1 MDNGLQS
8 LTNRIDATFAQL
20 KEQGRIGFMPFL
32 TVGFPDLETS
42 IRLIKTMVDAGADG
56 IEMGIPFSDPLADG
70 PTIQRASFA
79 ALQNGTTPDDVLEAV
94 RRLRADGVAVPLI
107 LMGYL
112 NTFLACGEERFI
124 SDAAGAG
131 ADGLII
137 VDLPPEESGE
147 TRTRCDKAG
156 LRLIFLASPTSDDGR
171 LEEIA
176 DRASGFVYCV
186 GVVGVTGA
194 RAELS
199 QELPEF
205 IRRLRAK
212 TKLPIAVGF
221 GISKRE
227 HVVALEGLADAAI
240 VGAAVVETVE
250 NAPPGEREQR
260 IRDYV
265 EVLTGRTEAST

>member
-1 MDNGLQS
+1 M
-8 LTNRIDATFAQL
+8 TNRIDERFAL
-20 KEQGRIGFMPFL
+20 MKAEGRIGFMPFL

-42 IRLIKTMVDAGADG
+42 VRLVKAMVDAGADG
-56 IEMGIPFSDPLADG
+56 IELGIPFSDPLADG
-70 PTIQRASFA
+70 PTIQRSSYA
-79 ALQNGTTPDDVLEAV
+79 ALQAGTTPEHVLEAV

-112 NTFLACGEERFI
+112 NTFLACGEDRFI
-124 SDAAGAG
+124 SDAAAAG

-137 VDLPPEESGE
+137 VDLPPEESDE
-147 TRTRCDKAG
+147 TRATCTATG
-156 LRLIFLASPTSDDGR
+156 LHLIFLASPTSDEQR
-171 LEEIA
+171 LDEIVS
-176 DRASGFVYCV
+176 RASGFVYCV
-186 GVVGVTGA
+186 GQVGVTGA

-199 QELPEF
+199 QELPDF

-212 TKLPIAVGF
+212 TNLPLAVGF

-250 NAPPGEREQR
+250 NAPPEEREQR

-265 EVLTGRTEAST
+265 EVLTGRTEPGT